1 MESKIEIIQI
11 NISGEDKPGM
21 TSSLT
26 DILARYDAFILDI
39 GQANIHQSLTLGILF
54 MTTSDKS
61 GAILKELLFKASE
74 LGVMIR
80 FTPITEEHYQ
90 AWVGRQGKNRYIITL
105 LGRQVTA
112 RHIAGV
118 TKAVAEQGLNID
130 AIKRLTGRMPL
141 EEENR
146 ATRAC
151 IELSVRGTLGDKAV
165 LQKRFMEL
173 SNEGVDISFQKD
185 DIFRRSRR
193 LICFD
198 MDSTLIETEV
208 IDELADRAGVGPEV
222 RAVTESA
229 MRGEIDFTESFT
241 RRIALLRG
249 LDVSV
254 MEEIARNLPITEGLE
269 RLMTILKRVGYKT
282 AILSGGF
289 TYFGNYLKQ
298 KYGFDYVYAN
308 ELEVE
313 EGRLTG
319 RHVGEIVDGRRKAE
333 LLRLLCQV
341 ENINIAQSIA
351 VGDGANDLP
360 MLDLAGVGHRVPRQ
374 AQGESYGQPVDID
387 DRSGR
392 RTLFPRSERF
402 LDRINRDAAPFPSS
416 LRPARRRM
424 LRRCRGSGSEERS
437 ASGGEP
443 LPAGPLRAVRGY
455 ARAYRPGHRSR
466 GAGHH
471 VR

>member
-1 MESKIEIIQI
+1 MCLTDFAMESKIEIIQI

-229 MRGEIDFTESFT
+229 
-241 RRIALLRG
+241 
-249 LDVSV
+249 VSV

-360 MLDLAGVGHRVPRQ
+360 MLDLAGLGIAFHAKPKVKATASQSISTIGLDGVL
-374 AQGESYGQPVDID
+374 Y
-387 DRSGR
+387 
-392 RTLFPRSERF
+392 F
-402 LDRINRDAAPFPSS
+402 LGLKDSWI
-416 LRPARRRM
+416 
-424 LRRCRGSGSEERS
+424 E
-437 ASGGEP
+437 
-443 LPAGPLRAVRGY
+443 
-455 ARAYRPGHRSR
+455 
-466 GAGHH
+466 
-471 VR
+471 